1 MKKKTLVTGDGAYLL
16 FRIGGFPSIFYFF
29 DPGKLSGK
37 LIPPTSFSIVFVYLR
52 RLLIQMVYSI
62 TNYLRPEN
70 WGTDPIWRAYF
81 SLMIWWVETQPPT
94 SQVIVYFRIF
104 EYCWILFEFLHPQSL
119 RVRPWTWMVG
129 SVGRRSRLP
138 FGGFTV
144 AFQGQTFKLQG
155 CKHFWESKIWSE

>member
-1 MKKKTLVTGDGAYLL
+1 MTGPTFL

-37 LIPPTSFSIVFVYLR
+37 LIPPTSFSMVFVTCAAFWFKWF
-52 RLLIQMVYSI
+52 IQSP
-62 TNYLRPEN
+62 TTFRPEN

-94 SQVIVYFRIF
+94 SQVIVYFRISNTV
-104 EYCWILFEFLHPQSL
+104 EFYLNFYTPQSL

-129 SVGRRSRLP
+129 SVGRRS
-138 FGGFTV
+138 GFLLG
-144 AFQGQTFKLQG
+144 AYRSFSGANFQTSGM
-155 CKHFWESKIWSE
+155 